1 MKILNRKLDKTKTKK
16 DFKKVAWFYDFW
28 SCLTE
33 SKAAKKVIDF
43 AGIKDN
49 QTILE
54 VACGTG
60 IVFYR
65 IVEKNPNGKNIG
77 IDLSPDMLE
86 KARKKL
92 KKNNRTNYELKE
104 GDALHLDFEDNYFD
118 CVINNFMID
127 LMPENT
133 FDTIASEFYRVLK
146 RDGIAVTSTFAFGEK
161 RINRFWYWLAKKAPG
176 LLTGCRPVSFE
187 ENLLRAGFSIESKIA
202 ISQNT
207 FPSEIIKSRKK
218 VFSNRIEVQP

>member
-1 MKILNRKLDKTKTKK
+1 MKVLDRKLDSTKTKM
-16 DFKKVAWFYDFW
+16 DFKKVVWFYDFW
-28 SCLTE
+28 SWLTE
-33 SKAAKKVIDF
+33 SKAAKKVIEF
-43 AGIKDN
+43 AGLKDN

-60 IVFYR
+60 TVFDQIVKR
-65 IVEKNPNGKNIG
+65 NPNGKNIG

-92 KKNNRTNYELKE
+92 QKNKRTNYELKE
-104 GDALHLDFEDNYFD
+104 SDALHLDFEDNYFD
-118 CVINNFMID
+118 CVINNFMVD

-146 RDGIAVTSTFAFGEK
+146 PNGIVVTSTFALGEK

-187 ENLLRAGFSIESKIA
+187 ENLLRAGFSIENKIA

-207 FPSEIIKSRKK
+207 FPSEIIKSRK
-218 VFSNRIEVQP
+218 

>member
-1 MKILNRKLDKTKTKK
+1 MKVLNRKLDRTKTKK

-28 SCLTE
+28 SWLTE

-60 IVFYR
+60 IIFYR

-118 CVINNFMID
+118 CVINNFMVD

-146 RDGIAVTSTFAFGEK
+146 PDGIAVTSTFAFGEK

-187 ENLLRAGFSIESKIA
+187 KNLLRAGFFIENKIA

-218 VFSNRIEVQP
+218 VFSNRMEVQP